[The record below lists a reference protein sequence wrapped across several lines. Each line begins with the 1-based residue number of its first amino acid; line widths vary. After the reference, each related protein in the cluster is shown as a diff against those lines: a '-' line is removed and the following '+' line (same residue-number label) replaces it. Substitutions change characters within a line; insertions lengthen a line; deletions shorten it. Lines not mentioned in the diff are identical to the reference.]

1 VGLCSGERTLHV
13 SLIHRT
19 TLTPTKLELLAE
31 WLPGQPWYRGAT
43 PQPAKAGGFRL
54 DDPENVVGVEF
65 MVVADGDTTY
75 HVPMTYRSQPL
86 EHLPLIGITQHGV
99 LGRRFVYDGVHDPVL
114 VRTLVALFNGETR
127 PQMQSVNDTVDETVT
142 ATGGWIEPMTFGVT
156 ANTTD
161 GTDLRLRPDL
171 VLRIRRCLSDPLPA
185 HVGAVTAAQI
195 PLILLLAD

>member
-1 VGLCSGERTLHV
+1 M

-19 TLTPTKLELLAE
+19 TLTPSKLELLTE

-43 PQPAKAGGFRL
+43 PELAKAGGFRL
-54 DDPENVVGVEF
+54 DDPENVVGIEF
-65 MVVADGDTTY
+65 MVVVDGDVTY

-86 EHLPLIGITQHGV
+86 EHQAPIGVTQHGV
-99 LGRRFVYDGVHDPVL
+99 LGRRFVYDGAHDPVL

-142 ATGGWIEPMTFGVT
+142 ATGGRIEPTASAVT
-156 ANTTD
+156 ANTAD

-171 VLRIRRCLSDPLPA
+171 VLRIRRCLADPPPA
-185 HVGAVTAAQI
+185 HVGAVTATVQGTSV
-195 PLILLLAD
+195 PLILLLA